1 MYPRHLLLR
10 VHVPKLVYALAPK
23 YIRIWVHGPLP
34 QGSKY
39 PIIIY
44 SPKSYLHNYY
54 PKTEYLIIGSFGPLG
69 LDLGYR
75 ELEP

>member
-1 MYPRHLLLR
+1 MFRQTYTE
-10 VHVPKLVYALAPK
+10 LVR
-23 YIRIWVHGPLP
+23 RIGPLNPKTKPQALYSP

-44 SPKSYLHNYY
+44 SPNPKLHNYH

-69 LDLGYR
+69 L
-75 ELEP
+75 